1 MKRLAVLGST
11 GSIGTSTL
19 SVVEAFPEEFEI
31 TALAAG
37 HNLDLLRTQV
47 ARHKPPLVAVA
58 KVEDADTL
66 ASEFSN
72 TTFVAGGDGLEEIAC
87 NEAAEMVVSALV
99 GSIGLEPT
107 VAAIRAGRDVALAN
121 KETLVV
127 AGDLVMSEAEQ
138 SGVHLVPVDSEHA
151 ALHQVLGGVSADT
164 VARVVLTASGGPF
177 RSWPS
182 SRIDTATVADAL
194 DHPTWKMGTKITID
208 SATMMNKGLEI
219 IEAHHLFALP
229 EDRIDVVVH
238 PESLV
243 HCIVELIDG
252 TMIAQMAPNDMR
264 LPILYALS
272 WPDRLAAPIPALDFV
287 GASKLTFEAP
297 NDEKFPALNLAR
309 SALHDGGEM
318 TAVLNAANEVAVAA
332 FLDGRC
338 SLPAITA
345 TVEET
350 LNRWAARNRPLTQI
364 EQALAADREAR
375 AIARQTLGKYLPIEI
390 GSE

>member
-1 MKRLAVLGST
+1 
-11 GSIGTSTL
+11 
-19 SVVEAFPEEFEI
+19 
-31 TALAAG
+31 
-37 HNLDLLRTQV
+37 
-47 ARHKPPLVAVA
+47 
-58 KVEDADTL
+58 
-66 ASEFSN
+66 
-72 TTFVAGGDGLEEIAC
+72 
-87 NEAAEMVVSALV
+87 
-99 GSIGLEPT
+99 
-107 VAAIRAGRDVALAN
+107 
-121 KETLVV
+121 
-127 AGDLVMSEAEQ
+127 MSEAEQ